1 MVHREVGIGLWR
13 KTGTGGRDF
22 SGNIFLWLGKK
33 KKEADRFFG
42 VSLRGKTGER
52 LGGVLEE
59 GKGGYFLGRKL
70 TKEKRKVWEDDP
82 TLRNP
87 STTIVYFVIFFSYAD
102 RF

>member
-1 MVHREVGIGLWR
+1 MARE
-13 KTGTGGRDF
+13 
-22 SGNIFLWLGKK
+22 KK
-33 KKEADRFFG
+33 KKEEADGFFG

-70 TKEKRKVWEDDP
+70 TKERRKVWEDDP
-82 TLRNP
+82 ALRNP